1 MEKGG
6 DICFPLAKKVPSPP
20 DSLSWKTAAKQRGT
34 FERCKMQVLS
44 LLLTSV
50 AFQFCLSLGEEG
62 NYNEAEWLN
71 PYDMIQYDAAAQ
83 SIDNTVSLLLISLPY
98 QTSS

>member
-1 MEKGG
+1 MGIFLFVPRRRFPIPLTVLGNGG
-6 DICFPLAKKVPSPP
+6 TERLA
-20 DSLSWKTAAKQRGT
+20 
-34 FERCKMQVLS
+34 FERSKMEVLS
-44 LLLTSV
+44 LLLISV
-50 AFQFCLSLGEEG
+50 ACQFCLSLEKEG

-83 SIDNTVSLLLISLPY
+83 SIDNTVSLLLISLPC